1 MPGRRGP
8 PGRAQGGRRATGKV
22 SGVKILLSGATG
34 FIGRGLA
41 PRLLEAGHDVRAMTR
56 RPDAYDGPG
65 TVVGGDTADPAALRA
80 AMAGCEVAYYLV
92 HGLDVGGDLEEQ
104 DARAAKAF
112 GRAAGDAGIERI
124 VYLGGLGRQG
134 DDLSEHLASRQEVEG
149 RLGQGGVPVTVLRA
163 ALVIG
168 AGSASFELL
177 RQFVANIPLKVVPPR
192 AASTLVQPIAVG
204 DVLRY
209 LLEVLDKPETANRV
223 YEVGGP
229 DVLSYAELLARMETL
244 LGKRGPS
251 IPIPVIPRVAAKV
264 GTRLFTNVDPQ
275 LAATLLDSLGNDVVV
290 TDGNRLA
297 ALLPGPLAGV
307 EEMLATALA
316 G

>member
-1 MPGRRGP
+1 M
-8 PGRAQGGRRATGKV
+8 
-22 SGVKILLSGATG
+22 KILLSGATG

-41 PRLLEAGHDVRAMTR
+41 PRLLDAGHDVRAMTR
-56 RPDAYDGPG
+56 RPEAYDGPG
-65 TVVGGDTADPAALRA
+65 TAVGGDTADPASLRA
-80 AMAGCEVAYYLV
+80 AMADCEIAYYLI
-92 HGLDVGGDLEEQ
+92 HGLDVGGNLEQQ

-112 GRAAGDAGIERI
+112 GQAAADAGIARI
-124 VYLGGLGRQG
+124 VYLGGLGRHG

-149 RLGQGGVPVTVLRA
+149 RLGQGGVPVTTLRA

-177 RQFVANIPLKVVPPR
+177 RQFVANVPIKVIPPK
-192 AASTLVQPIAVG
+192 AGSTLVQPIAVG

-209 LLEVLDKPETANRV
+209 LVEVLDEPETVNRV
-223 YEVGGP
+223 FEVGGP
-229 DVLSYAELLARMETL
+229 DVLTYAELLGRMDGL

-251 IPIPVIPRVAAKV
+251 FPIPVIPRVAAKI
-264 GTRLFTNVDPQ
+264 GTWLFTDVDPQ

-290 TDGNRLA
+290 TDGDRLA
-297 ALLPGPLAGV
+297 KLLPGSLASV
-307 EEMLATALA
+307 EEMLAGALA